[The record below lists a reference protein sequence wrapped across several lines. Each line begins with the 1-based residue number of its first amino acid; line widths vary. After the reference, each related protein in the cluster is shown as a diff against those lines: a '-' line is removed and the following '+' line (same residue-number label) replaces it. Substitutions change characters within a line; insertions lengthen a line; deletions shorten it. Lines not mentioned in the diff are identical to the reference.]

1 MEGES
6 EKEILFFFQSGM
18 NLPAEIR
25 YKSPVQLK
33 LPGTAGIFF
42 RMKLPCFCTG
52 IGTDTI
58 NFGRTGRYGKE
69 GEKEKVR
76 RRKRERERD
85 EVAATKI
92 SPWPRLEVENVE
104 IVAGGR

>member
-25 YKSPVQLK
+25 YKSPVQPK
-33 LPGTAGIFF
+33 LPDKVGIFF
-42 RMKLPCFCTG
+42 GTKLPCFCNG

-58 NFGRTGRYGKE
+58 NSGRTCRYGKE
-69 GEKEKVR
+69 REKEKVR
-76 RRKRERERD
+76 RRERERD
-85 EVAATKI
+85 EVAAAKI

>member
-6 EKEILFFFQSGM
+6 EKERLFFFRSGM

-25 YKSPVQLK
+25 YKSPVQPK
-33 LPGTAGIFF
+33 LPSKAGIFF
-42 RMKLPCFCTG
+42 GTKLPCFCTG

-58 NFGRTGRYGKE
+58 NSGRTGRYGKE
-69 GEKEKVR
+69 REKEKVR
-76 RRKRERERD
+76 RRERERERD
-85 EVAATKI
+85 EVAAAKI